1 MENWTKEEM
10 DAAYENIVKKAAKD
24 PAFRKELLANPNG
37 AITSVV
43 GKEIPSSFKIRIIE
57 EDPAYAATFILPH
70 FDNKALD
77 DSDLD
82 AVAGGV
88 YNPSASAEAC
98 GAKGC
103 GANACAGNAE
113 VSKKV

>member
-10 DAAYENIVKKAAKD
+10 DAAYENVVKKAAKD
-24 PAFRKELLANPNG
+24 PVFRKELLANPNG

-57 EDPAYAATFILPH
+57 EDPSYAATFILPY
-70 FDNKALD
+70 FDSAELD
-77 DSDLD
+77 DADLD

-88 YNPSASAEAC
+88 YNASADAC